1 MNSIY
6 MAIFLHCF
14 EIQFNYTR
22 DAATYIYI
30 YVYIYKCTCNS
41 TAKFIFGAF
50 IAHQCKQFNLA
61 LFYILKHSLLYF
73 QDLKQFF

>member
-30 YVYIYKCTCNS
+30 YTYIYINVLVTLQQS
-41 TAKFIFGAF
+41 
-50 IAHQCKQFNLA
+50 
-61 LFYILKHSLLYF
+61 LFLVLL
-73 QDLKQFF
+73 